1 MIYCIT
7 KILNNNVVASRDKEG
22 NEVLVTGNGIGF
34 GTKIG
39 QKIASEK
46 IVRVF
51 IPETNAFRNKFV
63 KLVNDISYEYFDIAE
78 KIKELAE
85 SELKVTLDQNLII
98 SLADHISFAI
108 SQYENNT
115 PRTFLMNEEIERFY
129 PDEYRVGLQAV
140 LLVEE
145 KFNVKC
151 PPAEAATFAFHIVN
165 SQTGGGSNDAIRIME
180 SIRDII
186 KIVETEMNI
195 QIHKDTLDYSRMVI
209 HLKFFL
215 KRVLKGKTS
224 KEQFGQLLLNPDEGR
239 FKGITKSLK
248 AIDEYMKKNYNHG
261 LDEDERVYI
270 LIHIARVV
278 EGQEN

>member
-140 LLVEE
+140 SLVEE
-145 KFNVKC
+145 
-151 PPAEAATFAFHIVN
+151 
-165 SQTGGGSNDAIRIME
+165 
-180 SIRDII
+180 
-186 KIVETEMNI
+186 
-195 QIHKDTLDYSRMVI
+195 
-209 HLKFFL
+209 
-215 KRVLKGKTS
+215 
-224 KEQFGQLLLNPDEGR
+224 
-239 FKGITKSLK
+239 
-248 AIDEYMKKNYNHG
+248 
-261 LDEDERVYI
+261 
-270 LIHIARVV
+270 
-278 EGQEN
+278 